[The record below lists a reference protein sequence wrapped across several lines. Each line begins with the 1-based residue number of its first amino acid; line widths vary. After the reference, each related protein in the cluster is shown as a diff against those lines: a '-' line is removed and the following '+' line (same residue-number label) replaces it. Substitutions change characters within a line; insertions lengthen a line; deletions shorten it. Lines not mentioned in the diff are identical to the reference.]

1 MKCIRLENIVKVFRS
16 GPRAASTLAVDHVSL
31 TIEPGEFFFLL
42 GPSGCGKTTL
52 LRIIAGLTAPSS
64 GQVWL
69 GDRNVT
75 DLPVQQRNTAM
86 VFQNYALWPHMT
98 VQQNVEFG
106 PRMRGAPA
114 ATRRRLAADNLARV
128 EMDPY
133 AARKPNQLSGGQ
145 QQRVAL
151 ARALAAQG
159 DCLLLDEPLSNLDA
173 RLRLH
178 MRHELRH
185 LVKSTGT
192 TAVYVTHDQKEA
204 LSMADRV
211 AVMDAGKVVQIG
223 RPEEV
228 YNRPAT
234 KFVADFLGEAN
245 FVPGTIAGVENRD
258 ANHFSPLDLG
268 NDKERL
274 GRKMV
279 SVPIFRVETPVG
291 ALLAADAASL
301 RADAPARQIGQD
313 VLCCVRPERIE
324 LCGENRDAGGEN
336 RDANH
341 FLPLDLGTDEER
353 LERKMVS
360 VPIFPIFPNGGA
372 SLQATVAESIYLGE
386 MRQYLCDLPGG
397 QRWKISVLAGAD
409 KAFPPGS
416 AVTLRIAAQDVA
428 ILPA

>member
-1 MKCIRLENIVKVFRS
+1 MKVFGS
-16 GPRAASTLAVDHVSL
+16 GSKAAAVAVDRVSL

-52 LRIIAGLTAPSS
+52 LRIIAGLTDPTS
-64 GQVWL
+64 GQVTL
-69 GDRNVT
+69 GERDVT
-75 DLPVQQRNTAM
+75 RLAVEQRNTAM

-98 VQQNVEFG
+98 VRQNVEFG

-114 ATRRRLAADNLARV
+114 AVRRQRAADNLTRV
-128 EMDPY
+128 EMGDY

-151 ARALAAQG
+151 ARALAAQP

-178 MRHELRH
+178 MRHELRR

-204 LSMADRV
+204 LSMADRM
-211 AVMDAGKVVQIG
+211 AVMNDGKVVQTG

-228 YNRPAT
+228 YNKPAT

-245 FVPGTIAGVENRD
+245 FTPGKIAAPAPQGAAAPAAAV
-258 ANHFSPLDLG
+258 
-268 NDKERL
+268 
-274 GRKMV
+274 
-279 SVPIFRVETPVG
+279 RVETPVG
-291 ALLAADAASL
+291 NLLATD
-301 RADAPARQIGQD
+301 PARQGPGSD

-324 LCGENRDAGGEN
+324 LCDKPAQAGG
-336 RDANH
+336 D
-341 FLPLDLGTDEER
+341 F
-353 LERKMVS
+353 
-360 VPIFPIFPNGGA
+360 A

-386 MRQYLCDLPGG
+386 MRQYLCDLPGR
-397 QRWKISVLAGAD
+397 QRWKISVLTGAEKAIPAGTT
-409 KAFPPGS
+409 
-416 AVTLRIAAQDVA
+416 VTLRIAAQDVA

>member
-1 MKCIRLENIVKVFRS
+1 MKRIRLENIVKVFRAGS
-16 GPRAASTLAVDHVSL
+16 RAASTAAVDNVSL

-52 LRIIAGLTAPSS
+52 LRIIAGLTQPSS

-75 DLPVQQRNTAM
+75 DLAAQQRNTAM

-98 VQQNVEFG
+98 VRQNVEFG

-114 ATRRRLAADNLARV
+114 AERRRQAADNLARV
-128 EMDPY
+128 EMGPY
-133 AARKPNQLSGGQ
+133 AARRPNQLSGGQ

-211 AVMDAGKVVQIG
+211 AVMNAGKVVQIG

-245 FVPGTIAGVENRD
+245 FVYGTIAGP
-258 ANHFSPLDLG
+258 AGSG
-268 NDKERL
+268 
-274 GRKMV
+274 
-279 SVPIFRVETPVG
+279 IRVETSVG
-291 ALLAADAASL
+291 DLLADNCAG
-301 RADAPARQIGQD
+301 REPGRN

-324 LCGENRDAGGEN
+324 LLEN

-341 FLPLDLGTDEER
+341 FPPLDLGTDKE
-353 LERKMVS
+353 LLARKMVS
-360 VPIFPIFPNGGA
+360 VPIFA
-372 SLQATVAESIYLGE
+372 SLHATVAESVYLGE
-386 MRQYLCDLPGG
+386 MRQYICDLPGG
-397 QRWKISVLAGAD
+397 QRWKISVLAGAE
-409 KAFPPGS
+409 KAIPPG
-416 AVTLRIAAQDVA
+416 APVALHVAAQDVA
-428 ILPA
+428 LLPA